1 MKRVK
6 LYGYESCP
14 YCQELKE
21 HYEKNNITFTY
32 VDINLDENKAEF
44 KKIMEIGKTDS
55 VPVVLVN
62 KTILSPDISF
72 KSITEAFNLTKKF
85 LND

>member
-6 LYGYESCP
+6 LYGYEECP

-21 HYEKNNITFTY
+21 HYEKNNIDFTY
-32 VDINLDENKAEF
+32 VDVEKEDNKAEF
-44 KKIMEIGKTDS
+44 EKIMKIGKTDS
-55 VPVVLVN
+55 VPIVLVN
-62 KTILSPDISF
+62 KTILSPEISF
-72 KSITEAFNLTKKF
+72 KSINEAFKLTKKF

>member
-6 LYGYESCP
+6 LYGYKECP

-21 HYEKNNITFTY
+21 HYENNDIVFTY
-32 VDINLDENKAEF
+32 VDIENEDNKAEF
-44 KKIMEIGKTDS
+44 EKIMEIGKTDS
-55 VPVVLVN
+55 VPIVLVN

-72 KSITEAFNLTKKF
+72 KSINEAFKLTKKF